1 MRLAR
6 FDHINLLT
14 ADINRMRDFLV
25 SVLGVV
31 PGWRPPFR
39 SPGYWLYDGDIAI
52 FHVSDATNHE
62 QTHVDDIGA
71 VPTGGR
77 ATVDHICFR
86 CEGYRET
93 IDRLKSLGIAFHEE
107 DVPFASDRQIFV
119 DGPDNVTFEL
129 LFSPA
134 DVLAGGGAPIPAEAR
149 R

>member
-14 ADINRMRDFLV
+14 SDIDGMREFLV
-25 SVLGVV
+25 SVLGVK

-39 SPGYWLYDGDIAI
+39 SPGYWLYDGDNAI
-52 FHVSDATNHE
+52 FHVSDAKNHE

-71 VPTGGR
+71 VKTGGR

-93 IDRLKSLGIAFHEE
+93 VDRLSDLGIAFHEE
-107 DVPFASDRQIFV
+107 DVPYTRDRQIFV
-119 DGPDNVTFEL
+119 DGPDNITFEL
-129 LFSPA
+129 LFTPA
-134 DVLAGGGAPIPAEAR
+134 DVEAGGGAPIASGGR
-149 R
+149 H